1 MLSIPV
7 SAHQRDEV
15 KEALLSWLRDD
26 VPSATEDLPPYLKN
40 KYAQLLVSIMVVEF
54 PDSWCA
60 PD

>member
-1 MLSIPV
+1 M